1 MTRYLLDTTTLIDFS
16 KGQEPVR
23 SRLLALL
30 ETDHVIA
37 ICAVNLAEFY
47 AGIAPA
53 ERIRWV
59 EFFKTLRYWDI
70 SKEAAIRAGQ
80 LRYEFARQGITL
92 STPDTLIAAVAEEQE
107 AVIVTDNVKD
117 YPAEGLLLLS
127 LRNSEP

>member
-16 KGQEPVR
+16 KGQEQVR

-30 ETDHVIA
+30 ETDHVIG
-37 ICAVNLAEFY
+37 ICAINLAEFY
-47 AGIAPA
+47 AGIAPV
-53 ERIRWV
+53 ERVRWA
-59 EFFKTLRYWDI
+59 EFFKNLRYWDI
-70 SKEAAIRAGQ
+70 TKEAAIRAGQ

-117 YPAEGLLLLS
+117 YPTKGMRLLS
-127 LRNSEP
+127 LRNSER

>member
-30 ETDHVIA
+30 ETDHIIA
-37 ICAVNLAEFY
+37 ICAVNLAECY
-47 AGIAPA
+47 SGIAPE
-53 ERIRWV
+53 ERVRWA
-59 EFFKTLRYWDI
+59 EFFKNLRYWDI
-70 SKEAAIRAGQ
+70 TKEAAIRAGR

-117 YPAEGLLLLS
+117 YPAEGIRLLP